1 MASFCKAMIV
11 GNLGRD
17 PEMRYT
23 PDGKPVTNFSVAVS
37 RRAASSGGEQR
48 EETEWFRVTAFGKLA
63 EICNEYLSKGR
74 KVFVEGRLQTRTWDG
89 QDGQKHTTVEIIA
102 SDMVILDRPKS
113 ASLEDA
119 GPDQDME
126 AEDLPF

>member
-1 MASFCKAMIV
+1 MAGFCKALII
-11 GNLGRD
+11 GNLGKD

-23 PDGKPVTNFSVAVS
+23 PDGKPVTSFSVAVN
-37 RRAASSGGEQR
+37 RRSSGPGGEPR
-48 EETEWFRVTAFGKLA
+48 EETEWFRIVTFGKQA
-63 EICNEYLSKGR
+63 EFCNEYLSKGR

-89 QDGQKHTTVEIIA
+89 QDGQKHTTIEIVA
-102 SDMVILDRPKS
+102 SDVQSLDRPKS

-119 GPDQDME
+119 GADQDME